1 MLQKNLLSTL
11 ILSSVER
18 THLLWRRTGLGVG
31 CSVLQLE
38 WVEAG
43 ASHSVTQASD
53 VLSSFFDFAVLV
65 RAVKVQSYF
74 PGSPGAQ
81 NVNFQVL
88 WIPLRLPAALQPLSG
103 FSQCLNWNFE
113 GGLWCWLFAQAASQ
127 KWFSLWSVSHPH
139 PSRSSVSWRWV
150 QSMLVGPA

>member
-18 THLLWRRTGLGVG
+18 THLVWRRTGLGVG

-65 RAVKVQSYF
+65 RAVKVQS
-74 PGSPGAQ
+74 P
-81 NVNFQVL
+81 
-88 WIPLRLPAALQPLSG
+88 
-103 FSQCLNWNFE
+103 
-113 GGLWCWLFAQAASQ
+113 
-127 KWFSLWSVSHPH
+127 
-139 PSRSSVSWRWV
+139 WV
-150 QSMLVGPA
+150 PRM